1 MAIQAMAVCNS
12 GASGGSRVAITV
24 AEGLST
30 PSLPCDTIDFM
41 WWEAQRGGLLGR
53 DVALAFAVKSPLSPD
68 GINHRAAATSVNLA
82 GL

>member
-1 MAIQAMAVCNS
+1 ML
-12 GASGGSRVAITV
+12 T
-24 AEGLST
+24 
-30 PSLPCDTIDFM
+30 TIDFM